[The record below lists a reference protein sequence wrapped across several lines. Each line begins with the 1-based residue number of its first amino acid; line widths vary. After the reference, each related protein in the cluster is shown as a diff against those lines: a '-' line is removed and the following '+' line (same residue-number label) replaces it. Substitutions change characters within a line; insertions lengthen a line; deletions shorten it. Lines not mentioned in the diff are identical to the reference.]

1 MTHILDN
8 PIWNAL
14 TTHNQDISTG
24 NNHVRYFD
32 REIAAFAGL
41 KDNSEEDLNSLYA
54 LTPSPIHFILFT
66 PGEISI
72 PTNWKILVKR
82 ELLQM
87 VCEKPTL
94 PGSQLAKGAELIPL
108 QTKDVPAMLE
118 LTAKTNPG
126 PFFVRT
132 IEFGGYHG
140 IFDGDR
146 LVAMTGRRMQPGP
159 YVEVSAVCTH
169 PDYTGRGYAAQ
180 LVNHQLQSILTESR
194 IPFLHLFSDNIG
206 AYKVYKKL
214 GFETRREMMVYV
226 IEKQDK

>member
-14 TTHNQDISTG
+14 TTHNHNISTG
-24 NNHVRYFD
+24 NDNVRYFD

-41 KDNSEEDLNSLYA
+41 KNNRETDLDELYSLVS
-54 LTPSPIHFILFT
+54 SPIHFILFT

-72 PTNWKILVKR
+72 PAGWKILVKR
-82 ELLQM
+82 DLLQM
-87 VCEKPTL
+87 VCEKPTI
-94 PGSQLAKGAELIPL
+94 SQLADGPELVPL

-118 LTAKTNPG
+118 ITSKTNPG
-126 PFFVRT
+126 PFFART

-140 IFDGDR
+140 IFDGDQ

-159 YVEVSAVCTH
+159 YVEVSAVCT
-169 PDYTGRGYAAQ
+169 DAGYTGRGYAAH
-180 LVNHQLQSILTESR
+180 LVNHQLRSILAESR
-194 IPFLHLFSDNIG
+194 IPFLHLFADNIG

-226 IEKQDK
+226 IEKQEK

>member
-14 TTHNQDISTG
+14 TTQNYNFSTG
-24 NNHVRYFD
+24 NEHVRYFD

-41 KDNSEEDLNSLYA
+41 KYNSEADLNSLYA

-72 PTNWKILVKR
+72 PTSWKILIKR

-87 VCEKPTL
+87 VCEKPAL
-94 PGSQLAKGAELIPL
+94 SNSQLAEEAKLVPL
-108 QTKDVPAMLE
+108 QAKDVPAMLG

-140 IFDGDR
+140 IFEGDQ
-146 LVAMTGRRMQPGP
+146 LVAMTGRRMQPGH

-169 PDYTGRGYAAQ
+169 PGYTGRGYAAQ
-180 LVNHQLQSILTESR
+180 LVNHQLQSILAESR
-194 IPFLHLFSDNIG
+194 IPFLHLFADNIG
-206 AYKVYKKL
+206 AYNVYKKL

-226 IEKQDK
+226 IEKQDN